1 MTVSELI
8 EQLQKLPKDSKVWI
22 SSKNDKAACAI
33 KEIKAVDRPD
43 EFIKPF
49 VHIIT
54 SDRI

>member
-8 EQLQKLPKDSKVWI
+8 EQLQKLPQDSKVWI
-22 SSKNDKAACAI
+22 SAKNDKAACAI
-33 KEIKAVDRPD
+33 KEVKTIDRPD
-43 EFIKPF
+43 EFVNPF